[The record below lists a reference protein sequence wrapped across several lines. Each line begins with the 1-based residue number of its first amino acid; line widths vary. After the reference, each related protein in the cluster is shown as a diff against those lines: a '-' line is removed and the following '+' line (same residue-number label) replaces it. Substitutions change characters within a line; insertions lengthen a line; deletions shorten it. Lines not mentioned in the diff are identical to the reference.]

1 MNDTPA
7 AGPLVRAKES
17 TRRFRPYNQDSGFIS
32 DPSDGAQVNKF
43 LQNSGRKS
51 VKTKLLQFVQ
61 MATIFA
67 VSISAFAIYTYA
79 QTPSGGSRTTT
90 EVKPTVYVPANAP
103 PAPVAKEKEMT
114 CGGYMAVDPP
124 EVSMEIVGGEQEQ
137 EQHQFSQ
144 GNNLYISG
152 GHQQGLRTGQELSVI
167 RPRGQFKS
175 AWSRKEKLGVYT
187 MEIGR
192 LKVIEVGE
200 STSVVLVQRSCEAM
214 LLGDL
219 VVPISERTAPIVQ
232 LPERLDHFA
241 NPTGKQNGRI
251 VLARGGVEMPT
262 VNDVVF
268 IDLGKEDNLRE
279 GDILTI
285 YRANDTPRFVT
296 KHEEE
301 ISRNST
307 RPFESDKFKG
317 GQFSIDASRTKNQ
330 SASTIHTESATT
342 SYIKNR
348 RPAVPRKVVGEMVV
362 TNVQQRT
369 ASAVITRVTQ
379 EVHTGDSVET
389 Q

>member
-7 AGPLVRAKES
+7 TGPSVRIKGR

-51 VKTKLLQFVQ
+51 VKTKSLQFVQ

-67 VSISAFAIYTYA
+67 VSISAFAINTYA
-79 QTPSGGSRTTT
+79 QNPSGRSRTT
-90 EVKPTVYVPANAP
+90 EVKPTVYVPANAA
-103 PAPVAKEKEMT
+103 PASVAKEKEMT
-114 CGGYMAVDPP
+114 CGGYLAVDPP
-124 EVSMEIVGGEQEQ
+124 EVSIEIVGGEQEQ

-152 GHQQGLRTGQELSVI
+152 GHQQGLRTGQVLSVI

-192 LKVIEVGE
+192 LKVIEVGQ
-200 STSVVLVQRSCEAM
+200 STSVVLVLRSCEAM

-219 VVPISERTAPIVQ
+219 VVPVSERTAPIVQ
-232 LPERLDHFA
+232 LPDRIDHFA

-317 GQFSIDASRTKNQ
+317 GQFSIDVSRTRNPN
-330 SASTIHTESATT
+330 ASTIHTKSITT
-342 SYIKNR
+342 SDIKNR